1 MPSSLKMNRRGD
13 ILDCVGESMRMRK
26 PHLASLDEVKISRE
40 GNYAVVEYHD
50 SSVGSTNI
58 QVGLPL
64 ANMSDQE
71 VLDLHNDLI
80 RAREKMKAA
89 TQHSAVEVP
98 PGQPQIS
105 YSQTSGQWVPKGD
118 VLRCV
123 ISDEGSD
130 GEAVIWIDDQGLSLE
145 EFGRLLCTYAGW
157 GMRVVFVPDDEVTS
171 EPKIELRE
179 TSD

>member
-1 MPSSLKMNRRGD
+1 
-13 ILDCVGESMRMRK
+13 MRK

-50 SSVGSTNI
+50 SSVSSTNI
-58 QVGLPL
+58 QVGPPL

-80 RAREKMKAA
+80 RAREEARAA
-89 TQHSAVEVP
+89 YEHIAVEAP
-98 PGQPQIS
+98 PGQTQIA
-105 YSQTSGQWVPKGD
+105 YSQSSIQWVPRGD

-123 ISDEGSD
+123 ISDEGPD
-130 GEAVIWIDDQGLSLE
+130 WEPVIWIDDQGLSLE

-157 GMRVVFVPDDEVTS
+157 GMRVVFVPDDELDNDPRIEIR
-171 EPKIELRE
+171 EP
-179 TSD
+179 SD

>member
-1 MPSSLKMNRRGD
+1 
-13 ILDCVGESMRMRK
+13 MRK

-50 SSVGSTNI
+50 SSVSSTNI
-58 QVGLPL
+58 QVGPPL
-64 ANMSDQE
+64 ASLSDQE

-80 RAREKMKAA
+80 RAREETRAA
-89 TQHSAVEVP
+89 YQHIAVEVT

-123 ISDEGSD
+123 ISDEGPH
-130 GEAVIWIDDQGLSLE
+130 GEAVIWIDDQGLCLE
-145 EFGRLLCTYAGW
+145 EFGRLLCAYAGW
-157 GMRVVFVPDDEVTS
+157 GMRVVFVPDDEINS
-171 EPKIELRE
+171 EPRIEVRE
-179 TSD
+179 PSD